1 MYSLLILLGLAL
13 QEGLSSFVNDGII
26 SFFWNL
32 VVLYP
37 YNNILHVLIRKIFTG
52 ILGGTNGS
60 AKECFLKSY
69 EASILSASKQ
79 NLLLLRPFL
88 YGVWMEAKIYPQI
101 TTDPV
106 ILS

>member
-52 ILGGTNGS
+52 ILGGTSGN

-69 EASILSASKQ
+69 
-79 NLLLLRPFL
+79 
-88 YGVWMEAKIYPQI
+88 
-101 TTDPV
+101 
-106 ILS
+106 